1 MELVAELSINA
12 GVGVSL
18 VTTVELYWMDL
29 IIDFLAEDRVPA
41 DEKEVEKVCRTAAGY
56 WLFTDRKL
64 YRRSF
69 DGPYL

>member
-1 MELVAELSINA
+1 MELVAKLSINA

-41 DEKEVEKVCRTAAGY
+41 DEKEVEKVCRTAAQY

-69 DGPYL
+69 DEPYL

>member
-1 MELVAELSINA
+1 MELVAKLSINA

-18 VTTVELYWMDL
+18 VTTVEPYWMDS
-29 IIDFLAEDRVPA
+29 IIDFLAEDRVPV

-69 DGPYL
+69 DVPYL